1 MKKIIGLI
9 PVRLNSSRLKQKAL
23 LEIEGIPIIIHTMK
37 RAMMSKK
44 LNKVI
49 ICTDSLKISSI
60 VEKFGGISLLTN
72 SNHKNGTE
80 RIAEIANK
88 VHSDLYID
96 IQGDEPLVDPKHIDY
111 LIDWHLQNEQFD
123 IVVPFLNMNNGK
135 DKNIVKIVSD
145 NNNKVIYFSRS
156 ESPYPFKDNRF
167 KFKKHLS
174 IISFKKKSLLKFSKL
189 KQGNIEKIESIELMR
204 AIENNIPIGTF
215 KLNGDSF
222 SIDIKKNYNHA
233 KKIMKNDKYFQK
245 YKI

>member
-9 PVRLNSSRLKQKAL
+9 PVRLNSSRLKRKAL

-49 ICTDSLKISSI
+49 VCTDSLKISSI
-60 VEKFGGISLLTN
+60 VKKFGGISLLTN

-80 RIAEIANK
+80 RIAEIANN
-88 VHSDLYID
+88 VHSDFYID

-174 IISFKKKSLLKFSKL
+174 IISFKKKSLLNFSKL

-222 SIDIKKNYNHA
+222 SIDIKKNYNYA

>member
-49 ICTDSLKISSI
+49 ICTDSVKISSI

-111 LIDWHLQNEQFD
+111 LIDWHLQNKQFD
-123 IVVPFLNMNNGK
+123 IVVPFLYMNNGK

-156 ESPYPFKDNRF
+156 ECPYPFKDNNF

-189 KQGNIEKIESIELMR
+189 KQSNLEKIESIELMR

-222 SIDIKKNYNHA
+222 SIDIKKNYNYA

>member
-9 PVRLNSSRLKQKAL
+9 PVRLNSSRLKRKAL

-49 ICTDSLKISSI
+49 VCTDSLKISSI
-60 VEKFGGISLLTN
+60 VKKFGGISLLTN

-80 RIAEIANK
+80 RIAEIANN
-88 VHSDLYID
+88 VHSDFYID

-156 ESPYPFKDNRF
+156 ESPYPFKDNNF

-189 KQGNIEKIESIELMR
+189 KQGNLEKIESIELMR

-222 SIDIKKNYNHA
+222 SIDIKKNYNYA

>member
-9 PVRLNSSRLKQKAL
+9 PVRLNSSRLKRKAL

-49 ICTDSLKISSI
+49 VCTDSLKISSI
-60 VEKFGGISLLTN
+60 VKKFGGISLLTN

-80 RIAEIANK
+80 RIAEIANN
-88 VHSDLYID
+88 VHSDFYID

-135 DKNIVKIVSD
+135 DKNIVKIVTK
-145 NNNKVIYFSRS
+145 NK
-156 ESPYPFKDNRF
+156 
-167 KFKKHLS
+167 
-174 IISFKKKSLLKFSKL
+174 KL
-189 KQGNIEKIESIELMR
+189 
-204 AIENNIPIGTF
+204 TV
-215 KLNGDSF
+215 
-222 SIDIKKNYNHA
+222 
-233 KKIMKNDKYFQK
+233 
-245 YKI
+245 